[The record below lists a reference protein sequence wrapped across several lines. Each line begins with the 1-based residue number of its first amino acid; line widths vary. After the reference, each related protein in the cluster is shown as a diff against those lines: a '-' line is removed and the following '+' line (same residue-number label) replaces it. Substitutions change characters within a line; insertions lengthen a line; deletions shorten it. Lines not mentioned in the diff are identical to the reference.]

1 MLFVLETKQM
11 PGSQRL
17 GDKEREE
24 EGERGREK
32 GEQDVREMGKLKRGC
47 GRVQQVHR
55 LGTRGQRAGEMDGAG
70 SQSVSLADSQQK
82 DRDSESETQMLTE
95 GGRESVELYASR
107 LGAPPLCITL
117 LPIWKYR
124 SL

>member
-17 GDKEREE
+17 GDTEREG

-32 GEQDVREMGKLKRGC
+32 GEQGVREMGKLKRGG

-55 LGTRGQRAGEMDGAG
+55 RGEQGAEGRRDGW
-70 SQSVSLADSQQK
+70 S
-82 DRDSESETQMLTE
+82 
-95 GGRESVELYASR
+95 RE
-107 LGAPPLCITL
+107 
-117 LPIWKYR
+117 
-124 SL
+124 

>member
-1 MLFVLETKQM
+1 MCQRDGKTEKRVWEGPAGAQA
-11 PGSQRL
+11 GS
-17 GDKEREE
+17 
-24 EGERGREK
+24 
-32 GEQDVREMGKLKRGC
+32 
-47 GRVQQVHR
+47 
-55 LGTRGQRAGEMDGAG
+55 RGQRAGEMDGAG

-95 GGRESVELYASR
+95 GGRESVELHASR